1 MDDNQLNL
9 LGLIIGIMNYQENVG
24 QSQLQE
30 VIDKQTDMINT
41 HLREQ
46 DEKINKIL
54 EALENGN

>member
-30 VIDKQTDMINT
+30 VIDKQTDLINT